1 MKNAEWE
8 KSKYLF
14 VCWREILF
22 CECEI
27 ECVLVCACV
36 YYLLFLKTRERVWKE
51 RVCKSLSM
59 EEDVR
64 VFVNERGRECVCVRE
79 RERARLSNVY

>member
-1 MKNAEWE
+1 
-8 KSKYLF
+8 
-14 VCWREILF
+14 
-22 CECEI
+22 
-27 ECVLVCACV
+27 
-36 YYLLFLKTRERVWKE
+36 
-51 RVCKSLSM
+51 M